1 MVLSGSDLSNLMGNI
16 RLSDEGKEAL
26 VYLTDGLK
34 SRFAGS
40 EGEKLAANFIKK
52 KFGEYGLK
60 NLSKEEFTI
69 QGWQRGSTDFTIFSA
84 PDNKFSAIAL
94 PYCPSSEIE
103 GGLIDLKDGLKKD
116 FDRNIKGKI
125 VLVSSR
131 TPSYRDGTLSRGE
144 KYEEAVK
151 GGAKGFVF
159 IDHNPGNLAQT
170 GSLKTN
176 EIGEIPGIGISKET
190 GEKIK
195 RKLKGKENL
204 RAEIKVKV
212 KTEKAKSCNVIGEI
226 NPGADPG
233 AEEVILLGGHLD
245 AHDISRGALDNGAGI
260 ATVLQI
266 ASSLTAYESNL
277 EKTVR
282 FAAFGAEEVGL
293 LGSKNYVR
301 ENGADDVDFMLNF
314 DGPGIAR
321 DLKINTNG
329 FSRTK
334 SWITE
339 FYQDKDS
346 PVIVENKVRP
356 DSDHWPFVT
365 RGIPVGQLLPNSAEK
380 GRGWAHTSADT
391 LDKIDFRNIKENA
404 AVLTRLIL
412 FLQTKNLSSLRK
424 SPGEIERICE
434 EENVKYEIDWLKN

>member
-1 MVLSGSDLSNLMGNI
+1 MVLSEDDLLKLIGNI
-16 RLSDEGKEAL
+16 RVSDEGKEAL

-40 EGEKLAANFIKK
+40 QGEKLAANFIQK
-52 KFGEYGLK
+52 KFEEYGLK
-60 NLSKEEFTI
+60 NLSKEEFTL
-69 QGWQRGSTDFTIFSA
+69 QGWQRGSTGFTILSA
-84 PDNKFSAIAL
+84 PDTKFSAIAL

-103 GGLIDLKDGLKKD
+103 GELIDLKDGLKKD

-131 TPSYRDGTLSRGE
+131 TPSHRGGTLSRGE

-190 GEKIK
+190 GERIK
-195 RKLKGKENL
+195 RKLRGKENL
-204 RAEIKVKV
+204 KAQIKVKV
-212 KTEKAKSCNVIGEI
+212 KTEEAKSCNVIGEI
-226 NPGADPG
+226 NPGA
-233 AEEVILLGGHLD
+233 EEVILIGGHLD
-245 AHDISRGALDNGAGI
+245 AHDISQGALDNGAGI
-260 ATVLQI
+260 ATILQI
-266 ASSLTAYESNL
+266 ASSLTPYESHL
-277 EKTVR
+277 KKTVR

-301 ENGADDVDFMLNF
+301 ENGTDDVDFMLNF

-329 FSRTK
+329 SSRTK
-334 SWITE
+334 SWIE
-339 FYQDKDS
+339 SFYEDKDS
-346 PVIVENKVRP
+346 PVIVENKIRP

-365 RGIPVGQLLPNSAEK
+365 RGIPVGQILPNSAEE
-380 GRGWAHTSADT
+380 GRYWAHTAADT

-404 AVLTRLIL
+404 AVLTRLL
-412 FLQTKNLSSLRK
+412 LLLHTKNLFSLRK
-424 SPGEIERICE
+424 SRGEIERICG
-434 EENVKYEIDWLKN
+434 EENVEYEIDWLEDKS